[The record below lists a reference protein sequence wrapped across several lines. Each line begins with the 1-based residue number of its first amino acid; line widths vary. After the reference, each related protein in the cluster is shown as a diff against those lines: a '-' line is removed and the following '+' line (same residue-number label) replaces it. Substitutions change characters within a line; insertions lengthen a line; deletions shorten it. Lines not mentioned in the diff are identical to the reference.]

1 MGRSVIVN
9 SHNFV
14 HEVIEASFQ
23 CPVLV
28 DFFATWCGPCKM
40 LKPVL
45 EALSQDYDFVL
56 AKLDIDQYPA
66 LAKQYK
72 VEGVPDV
79 RVVIEGKMRPGFV
92 GFLPEPQIRSF
103 LKELGLTSKL
113 DATLL
118 TTQLLAEQGE
128 VEAAQQGFADL
139 LQQYPDRPELLVS
152 AAQFYQM
159 NQQGDYAQELLEKVN
174 TTDPTW
180 TQKVASLKG
189 LFALED
195 IAKDEENSSELD
207 RAFQGAIQAALQ
219 KEYEAALEGFLAIVS
234 QDRKYRNDGA
244 RKTMILL
251 FDLLGDEHL
260 LTQTYRR
267 KLTRILY

>member
-14 HEVIEASFQ
+14 HEVIETSFQ

-56 AKLDIDQYPA
+56 AKLDIDEYPS

-79 RVVIEGKMRPGFV
+79 RVALEGKMRPGFV

-103 LKELGLTSKL
+103 LKDLGLTSKL

-118 TTQLLAEQGE
+118 TTELLAEQGQI
-128 VEAAQQGFADL
+128 EAAQQGFADL
-139 LQQYPDRPELLVS
+139 LQQYPDRPELLIS

-159 NQQGDYAQELLEKVN
+159 HQQGDYARQLLDQVK

-189 LFALED
+189 LLTLEE
-195 IAKDEENSSELD
+195 ITLEEGNASEVD
-207 RAFQGAIQAALQ
+207 RAFQAAVHCALK

-234 QDRKYRNDGA
+234 RDRKYRNDGA
-244 RKTMILL
+244 RKAMILL
-251 FDLLGDEHL
+251 FDLLGDDHP
-260 LTQTYRR
+260 LTQAYRK